1 MIVEDKSDRIEKIF
15 KRVAHPEVAHA
26 LFDLG
31 MIKDID
37 IKDAKVAV
45 TLKVPMLDIP
55 IKDYLIKD
63 IESAVKRENEN
74 VEIEIDIK
82 EMDAEER
89 AKFMKMAQDAW
100 RG

>member
-1 MIVEDKSDRIEKIF
+1 MEDIKRNIETALKRIE
-15 KRVAHPEVAHA
+15 HPEITRT

-31 MIKDID
+31 MVKNID
-37 IKDAKVAV
+37 IQEGKVAL

-63 IESAVKRENEN
+63 IESAVKREDEN
-74 VEIEIDIK
+74 VRVEIDIE
-82 EMDAEER
+82 EMDKDER
-89 AKFMKMAQDAW
+89 ERFTKIAQEDW